1 MGDRGGRG
9 SKMFPDDGSLT
20 KFRRLTPVEKI
31 IAIYSGTLDQK
42 GPEKLRIGWERGLT
56 KGDLAAAVFGSDRPY
71 YQAKIGLLVSAAR
84 NYWRGKEKGKGYVLG
99 SEYRRVGKHKEWR
112 YCLIDS
118 SIGAAKVQKRHIS
131 LAAGNVKSAIAN
143 EPVFEEQGL
152 LPAPM
157 AERLKAY
164 QILPAL
170 EEAESGYIGIIE
182 AAKPKELAEAEKGK
196 DTNKED

>member
-1 MGDRGGRG
+1 M
-9 SKMFPDDGSLT
+9 SPNDGYLT

-31 IAIYSGTLDQK
+31 VAIYSGTLDQK
-42 GPEKLRIGWERGLT
+42 EPGKLRKLRIGWERGLT
-56 KGDLAAAVFGSDRPY
+56 KGDLAEAVFGSDRLY
-71 YQAKIGLLVSAAR
+71 NQTKIGLLVSAAR
-84 NYWRGKEKGKGYVLG
+84 NYWRGEGYVLG

-131 LAAGNVKSAIAN
+131 LAAGNVKSAMAN

-157 AERLKAY
+157 AERLKSY
-164 QILPAL
+164 DILPAL
-170 EEAESGYIGIIE
+170 EEAESGYIGIIK
-182 AAKPKELAEAEKGK
+182 AAKPKELSEAEKSE
-196 DTNKED
+196 DTDKED

>member
-1 MGDRGGRG
+1 M
-9 SKMFPDDGSLT
+9 SPDDGYLT

-31 IAIYSGTLDQK
+31 VAIYSGTFDQK
-42 GPEKLRIGWERGLT
+42 EPGKLLIGWERGLT
-56 KGDLAAAVFGSDRPY
+56 KGDLAAAVFGSDSLFN
-71 YQAKIGLLVSAAR
+71 QSKIGLLVSAAR
-84 NYWRGKEKGKGYVLG
+84 NYWRGDEDTDKDKRYVLG

-170 EEAESGYIGIIE
+170 EEAESGYMGIIE
-182 AAKPKELAEAEKGK
+182 AAKPKELSEAEKGK
-196 DTNKED
+196 DTNKGD